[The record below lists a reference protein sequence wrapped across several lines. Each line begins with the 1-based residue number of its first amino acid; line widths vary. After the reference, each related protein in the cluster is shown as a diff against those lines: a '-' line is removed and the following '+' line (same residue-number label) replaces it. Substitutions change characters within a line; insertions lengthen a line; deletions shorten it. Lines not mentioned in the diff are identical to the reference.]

1 MDVELALFDGDKLLE
16 REMIR
21 INPEMTSN
29 AFNLFSV
36 RHQLHAESAKLILD
50 NFAEAIALNRT
61 ELDMPIHESDDWETI
76 DLGGY
81 TLAFW
86 CRVNA

>member
-16 REMIR
+16 RKVIR
-21 INPEMTSN
+21 VSPNMASD
-29 AFNLFSV
+29 AFDMFSV
-36 RHQLHAESAKLILD
+36 HHQLHTESAKLILD
-50 NFAEAIALNRT
+50 NFAETITLNRA

-76 DLGGY
+76 DLSGY